1 VTNCASFCL
10 CSTEVLVEMKV
21 TIERI
26 EVHRDARGSVFEPV
40 DAEALAAQRN
50 VHVVFTE
57 PGAIRGNHYHRC
69 GIEVVAFS
77 GPMLVRLRDG
87 DEPMDFEVAG
97 GEVVKLTIPPGVAHA
112 FKNTGQTL
120 TTMVAFNTETHNPKV
135 PDIVREILIEA

>member
-1 VTNCASFCL
+1 
-10 CSTEVLVEMKV
+10 MKV
-21 TIERI
+21 IIERI
-26 EVHRDARGSVFEPV
+26 EVHRDGRGSVFEPL
-40 DAEALAAQRN
+40 DADALAAQRN
-50 VHVVFTE
+50 VHIVFTK
-57 PGAIRGNHYHRC
+57 PGAVRGNHYHRR

-87 DEPMDFEVAG
+87 DEQMEFEVAD